1 LEPFASF
8 VSFVSKLIGVLAV
21 QFHFLLFS
29 VISVSFVI
37 AFELIGVY
45 RRSTLTP
52 APLPSGE
59 GRLELALLLGEKG
72 KG

>member
-1 LEPFASF
+1 MPKKLE
-8 VSFVSKLIGVLAV
+8 
-21 QFHFLLFS
+21 S
-29 VISVSFVI
+29 VPCLMNLVKSVYSC
-37 AFELIGVY
+37 FEFDLIGVY

-59 GRLELALLLGEKG
+59 GRLELSLLLGEKG

>member
-1 LEPFASF
+1 MKEPSHDAHTPYSLFLGARYSF
-8 VSFVSKLIGVLAV
+8 RF
-21 QFHFLLFS
+21 
-29 VISVSFVI
+29 
-37 AFELIGVY
+37 Y
-45 RRSTLTP
+45 RRSALTP

>member
-1 LEPFASF
+1 
-8 VSFVSKLIGVLAV
+8 LAV
-21 QFHFLLFS
+21 QFYFPLFS
-29 VISVSFVI
+29 VISVWLI
-37 AFELIGVY
+37 TFEFIGVY